1 MNTDVAAI
9 REVLNQYALGCT
21 TGNFDHWMSL
31 WDDEGV
37 QMPPDAPANVGKEE
51 IQRAM
56 KPEFDELDMDLA
68 ILSVEDAAIFGDL
81 GLTRCV
87 YSLEITPKA
96 GGEKVAA
103 MPEGKALT
111 LYKKQPD
118 GAWKITYD
126 CFNSS
131 VPQP

>member
-1 MNTDVAAI
+1 MNTDIAAI
-9 REVLNQYALGCT
+9 KEVLSQYAMGCT
-21 TGNFDHWMSL
+21 TGDFDRWMSL
-31 WDDEGV
+31 WDDDGV
-37 QMPPDAPANVGKEE
+37 QMPPDAPANVGKVE
-51 IQRAM
+51 IHRAM
-56 KPEFDELDMDLA
+56 KSEFDELDMDLE

-87 YSLEITPKA
+87 YCLEITPKA
-96 GGEKVAA
+96 GGDKIAA

-118 GAWKITYD
+118 GAWKIVYD

-131 VPQP
+131 LPPP